1 MGGLVIK
8 KAYILAQQFQE
19 FQSIGERV
27 RAMFFLA
34 TPHRGS
40 DLAALLTRIL
50 HAAHGAR
57 PFVQDLHRN
66 SLATQSTN
74 DEFSHQCQNLQLFSF
89 YETLPTNYGIGKGL
103 VVDKD
108 LAVLGY
114 SNERIAYMNANHR
127 DICKYTDKNDANYLL
142 LRNALA
148 STIDGYRGRKSLS
161 QHDLDMEQRS
171 LLDSCLDMSDATED
185 DFMGVDARRL
195 SGSCEWLMER
205 KSFQGWR
212 DLSADTHIY
221 WISAKPATGKTV
233 LSGFIVKHL
242 KERGE
247 DCAFY
252 FFDCGDKVKASVSFW
267 LRSMAWQMAIK
278 HPQILMMVFE
288 ICSKDDQLAKADYRT
303 VWRKLFLDGLLR
315 VKIDRPQYW
324 VIDALDECRS
334 DHELVPL
341 LLKASEMLNVRIVV
355 TSRNKYESYGQIIPS
370 KTNVISEEIS
380 EDDTKL
386 DISLFLRASMCF
398 LPSVN
403 EGDRQSTV
411 VKILEKSAGCFLWVN
426 LVLKELRQVHTAA
439 EVFQVLEDVP
449 SDMDELY
456 SRILNSMSKT
466 AYGKMLAKAILT
478 WTVCSARPLTTEE
491 LYHALQ
497 LDIKDSIDSIE
508 KSITSCC
515 GQLVY
520 VDARSRV
527 HMIHQTARDFLLRP
541 SIASEF
547 AINRKAG
554 QKRLATTC
562 LQYLCGNEMK
572 GPRHRKLSL
581 NNVVKPRCAFALY
594 ACSAL
599 HEHISHVSSTDD
611 EVFLEILKFL
621 KSSNILSWIEHLAQ
635 IPNLSCIIQTGNS
648 LKHYLRRRSKS
659 VSPLGKDVATL
670 DSWGTDLVRLV
681 AKFGKDLS
689 ASPASIF
696 HLIPPFCPPESAP
709 RKQFAASVREIAV
722 LGLSATTWDDCLST
736 IIHPGEQLMALT
748 CCDGY
753 FAVGLSN
760 GRFVVYQDMTCQE
773 IHALQH
779 QEPVRMLQFGQKG
792 RVIASAGMKT
802 IRLWDI
808 TSWQQLWQ
816 LDTSADCLSLSFTDE
831 DRLLLG
837 ALRNNQ
843 LMIWDLTTGLL
854 SDSADW
860 TGDHEVRCNHAY
872 RRPIAAAIC
881 VESSLLAI
889 VYRGQDILIW
899 DIERNA
905 VHETYRKETGAHH
918 DGTVTRNVKAFVT
931 GGLVFS
937 ADPSATLLAASYSDG
952 DLVLFDTYEGTV
964 KEKTLANAQ
973 ILASSPNG
981 RTLAAA
987 DSIGTIQ
994 IFDFETLKLLYR
1006 ISSEEYSIKSLAF
1019 SGDNC
1024 RLLDIR
1030 GSECRVWDPAIL
1042 LRQDDDDE
1050 NSDTISISTLP
1061 HEIRLECSEDLV
1073 LITSLACHG
1082 SGRVFF
1088 CGKTD
1093 GAIYIYDSRSGLEI
1107 QKLISHSN
1115 GVPILLLYFNNQ
1127 SNILSS
1133 VDASSRVMSHKIS
1146 PQEKAWKAVKTSVD
1160 HRLGVTSV
1168 QVLSNDKGTRVLVSS
1183 ASKDVLYSIAL
1194 DGSSTLTSIERVD
1207 HQPRR
1212 WANDPSNQNQLILI
1226 SNERAH
1232 LYEWETLKRLTT
1244 SEGILL
1250 DGNPL
1255 PQLSIQSL
1263 TLCAQGRY
1271 LAATFCEISGSLS
1284 RSKKLLLWRTSDCT
1298 TQSSSIEAVPS
1309 SQVLTDQVQ
1318 FLIGSCG
1325 QRLIFLHS
1333 NGWVCSIDLLKPDVD
1348 HHVRH
1353 FFIPVDWLG
1362 AGVDLIIDVTCNGDI
1377 VFIKRHEVALIKRGL
1392 EATEQGPAAV
1402 GKRSSETGAKRP
1414 SLQVTKS
1421 QMSEEHA

>member
-40 DLAALLTRIL
+40 DLAALLTRML
-50 HAAHGAR
+50 YVAHGAR

-74 DEFSHQCQNLQLFSF
+74 DEFSHYCQNLQLFSF
-89 YETLPTNYGIGKGL
+89 YETLPTNYVIGKGL

-114 SNERIAYMNANHR
+114 SNERVAYMNASHR
-127 DICKYTDKNDANYLL
+127 EICKYADKTDANYLL

-148 STIDGYRGRKSLS
+148 STIDGFRGRKSLS
-161 QHDLDMEQRS
+161 QNDLDIEQRT

-185 DFMGVDARRL
+185 DFIGVDARRL

-205 KSFQGWR
+205 KNFQQWR
-212 DLSADTHIY
+212 DLSTSTHIY

-233 LSGFIVKHL
+233 LSSFIVKHL
-242 KERGE
+242 KELGE

-252 FFDCGDKVKASVSFW
+252 FFDCGDKVKATISFW
-267 LRSMAWQMAIK
+267 LRSMAWQMATK
-278 HPQILMMVFE
+278 HPEVLMTIFE
-288 ICSKDDQLAKADYRT
+288 ICSKDDRLAKADYRT
-303 VWRKLFLDGLLR
+303 VWRKLFLDGLSR

-334 DHELVPL
+334 DSELVPL
-341 LLKASEMLNVRIVV
+341 LLKVSEILNVRIVV
-355 TSRNKYESYGQIIPS
+355 TSRNKYESYGQIVPS
-370 KTNVISEEIS
+370 KINVISEEIL

-386 DISLFLRASMCF
+386 DISLYLKASMSF
-398 LPSVN
+398 LPSVS

-456 SRILNSMSKT
+456 SRILNSMSKSP
-466 AYGKMLAKAILT
+466 YGKMLAKAILT

-520 VDARSRV
+520 VDTKSRV
-527 HMIHQTARDFLLRP
+527 HMVHQTARDFLLRP

-554 QKRLATTC
+554 HKRLATTC
-562 LQYLCGNEMK
+562 LQYLCGPEMK

-581 NNVVKPRCAFALY
+581 NNIVKPRCAFAFY
-594 ACSAL
+594 ACGAL
-599 HEHISHVSSTDD
+599 HEHIDCVSSTDD
-611 EVFLEILKFL
+611 EVFLELTKFL
-621 KSSNILSWIEHLAQ
+621 KSSNVLSWIEHLAQ

-648 LKHYLRRRSKS
+648 LRHFLRRRSRS
-659 VSPLGKDVATL
+659 VSPFGKDVAIL
-670 DSWGTDLVRLV
+670 DSWATDLVRLV
-681 AKFGKDLS
+681 AKFGKNLS

-709 RKQFAASVREIAV
+709 RKQFAASVREITV
-722 LGLSATTWDDCLST
+722 LGLSAMTWDDCLST
-736 IIHPGEQLMALT
+736 IIHPGEQLTALT
-748 CCDGY
+748 CCDEY

-760 GRFVVYQDMTCQE
+760 GSLVVYQDMTCQE
-773 IHALQH
+773 IHTLQH

-792 RVIASAGMKT
+792 NAIASAGMKT

-808 TSWQQLWQ
+808 ALWQQLWR
-816 LDTSADCLSLSFTDE
+816 LDISADCLSLSFTDE

-837 ALRNNQ
+837 ALRNNR

-860 TGDHEVRCNHAY
+860 TGDHGDQGTHAY

-881 VESSLLAI
+881 VGSSLLAV

-905 VHETYRKETGAHH
+905 VHDTYGKGTGAHQ
-918 DGTVTRNVKAFVT
+918 DDTVTRSVKAFVT

-937 ADPSATLLAASYSDG
+937 ADPTANLLAASYSDG

-964 KEKTLANAQ
+964 KEKTLANAH

-987 DSIGTIQ
+987 DSAGTIQ
-994 IFDFETLKLLYR
+994 IFDFETLKLLYC
-1006 ISSEEYSIKSLAF
+1006 ISSEEYGIKSLTF
-1019 SGDNC
+1019 SGDSC

-1030 GSECRVWDPAIL
+1030 GSECRVWDPTIL
-1042 LRQDDDDE
+1042 VRQDDDEE
-1050 NSDTISISTLP
+1050 NSDTVSISTFP
-1061 HEIRLECSEDLV
+1061 QEVRLESSEDIV

-1082 SGRVFF
+1082 SGEVFF

-1093 GAIYIYDSRSGLEI
+1093 GAVYLYDGKSGLEI

-1115 GVPILLLYFNNQ
+1115 GVSILSLHFNNQ
-1127 SNILSS
+1127 SNILTS
-1133 VDASSRVMSHKIS
+1133 VDTSSRVMGHKLS
-1146 PQEKAWKAVKTSVD
+1146 PQDKAWKAVKTSVD
-1160 HRLGVTSV
+1160 YRLGVAV
-1168 QVLSNDKGTRVLVSS
+1168 DQVLSNEKGTRVLVSS
-1183 ASKDVLYSIAL
+1183 AGKDVLYSIAL
-1194 DGSSTLTSIERVD
+1194 DESSTLTSIDMVD
-1207 HQPRR
+1207 HRPHR
-1212 WANDPSNQNQLILI
+1212 WASHPSNQNQLILI
-1226 SNERAH
+1226 CNERAH
-1232 LYEWETLKRLTT
+1232 LYDWETLERLTT
-1244 SEGILL
+1244 LEGILL
-1250 DGNPL
+1250 DGNRP
-1255 PQLSIQSL
+1255 PQLSIRSF
-1263 TLCAQGRY
+1263 TPCAQGRY
-1271 LAATFCEISGSLS
+1271 LAATFGELSGSLS
-1284 RSKKLLLWRTSDCT
+1284 RSKKLLLWETSDFST
-1298 TQSSSIEAVPS
+1298 RSLSIAAVPS
-1309 SQVLTDQVQ
+1309 NQVLADQVHS
-1318 FLIGSCG
+1318 LIGSYG

-1333 NGWVCSIDLLKPDVD
+1333 NGWVCSIDLMKPNVD
-1348 HHVRH
+1348 HLVCH
-1353 FFIPVDWLG
+1353 FFIPVDWLS
-1362 AGVDLIIDVTCNGDI
+1362 ASVDLITDVTCNGDI
-1377 VFIKRHEVALIKRGL
+1377 VFVKRHEVAVIKRGL

-1402 GKRSSETGAKRP
+1402 GKRSLETGAKRP
-1414 SLQVTKS
+1414 SLRVIKS
-1421 QMSEEHA
+1421 